1 MRAGYSPRFSLT
13 SDADDTGGG
22 PVLNLPKGMERAHPH
37 SPPQVGILGPLEVR
51 SAGGAGTGA
60 AVSGIRVRTLLAALT
75 ARLGQAMSTERI
87 LKEVW
92 ADNPPATDR
101 KAVAVAVL
109 RLRRVLGDNEGRWL
123 LTRPSGYVLD
133 IPPDHLDA
141 VRAETLVREGRAAL
155 AAGDPRVAA
164 RHLTR
169 ALDQWRGEPYA
180 DANAISTV
188 SQRITELENLRSEA
202 VQAHID
208 ARLELG
214 HHQELVGELRS
225 LTAANPLHEP
235 HWLQLMLALYRSG
248 KQAEALAA
256 YMQLRQALA
265 ENLGIDPGRQL
276 QELHLRILRADA
288 GLLTGSGPTAPAEPL
303 LVRQS

>member
-1 MRAGYSPRFSLT
+1 MLKS
-13 SDADDTGGG
+13 
-22 PVLNLPKGMERAHPH
+22 PKGMECIIPH

-51 SAGGAGTGA
+51 SAGDAGTGVS
-60 AVSGIRVRTLLAALT
+60 VSGIRVRALLAALT
-75 ARLGQAMSTERI
+75 ARIGQAMPTERI

-109 RLRRVLGDNEGRWL
+109 RLRRVLGDHEGRWL

-141 VRAETLVREGRAAL
+141 VRAERLVREGKAAL
-155 AAGDPRVAA
+155 AAGNPRTAS
-164 RHLTR
+164 RYLTR
-169 ALDQWRGEPYA
+169 ALAQWRGEPYA
-180 DANAISTV
+180 DANATSSV
-188 SQRITELENLRSEA
+188 AQRITELESLKSEA
-202 VQAHID
+202 VQARID
-208 ARLELG
+208 AKLELG
-214 HHQELVGELRS
+214 YHQELIGELRS

-256 YMQLRQALA
+256 YMKLRQGLA
-265 ENLGIDPGRQL
+265 ENLGVDPGRQL

-288 GLLTGSGPTAPAEPL
+288 GLLTRPTARFDAPLPA
-303 LVRQS
+303 V